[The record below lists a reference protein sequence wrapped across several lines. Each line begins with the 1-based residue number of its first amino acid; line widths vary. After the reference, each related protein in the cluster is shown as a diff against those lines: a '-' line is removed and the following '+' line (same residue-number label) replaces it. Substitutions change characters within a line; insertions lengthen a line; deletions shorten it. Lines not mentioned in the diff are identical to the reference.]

1 MNQSKERKESKATTT
16 TTTTAGCKKPKSKP
30 KTVMDKII
38 VAIRAVGST
47 GGKGA
52 SRIAIT
58 KYLQSEYSYTNTTA
72 VKSAFKRGVSSGE
85 LTQSGQS
92 FRVTSDP
99 VLEVEADT
107 QTTVKIE
114 DTKIPSTTTTTK
126 ATAGDTVTVSYVGT
140 LDDGTKFD
148 SANKFEFV
156 LGAGE
161 VIKGWDIGV
170 EGMKVGGERKLTI
183 PSKLG
188 YGKRGSSPDIPPNA
202 TLHFVIKLKKI

>member
-1 MNQSKERKESKATTT
+1 MNESKSRKASNPTTGKT
-16 TTTTAGCKKPKSKP
+16 KSKS

-38 VAIRAVGST
+38 AAIRALGT

-52 SRIAIT
+52 SRIAIM
-58 KYLQSEYSYTNTTA
+58 KYLQSEYSYTNSTA
-72 VKSAFKRGVSSGE
+72 VKAALKRSVSSGK

-99 VLEVEADT
+99 VLEVESDT
-107 QTTVKIE
+107 QNTVKIE
-114 DTKIPSTTTTTK
+114 DIKMPSSN
-126 ATAGDTVTVSYVGT
+126 ATATTGDTVTVSYVGT

-148 SANKFEFV
+148 SAGKFEFL

-161 VIKGWDIGV
+161 VIKGWDIGI

-188 YGKRGSSPDIPPNA
+188 YGKRGSPPDIPPNA
-202 TLHFVIKLKKI
+202 TLHFVIKLKKIE